1 MYTEPLAP
9 SPESIPGTMLDVI
22 PPFIDE
28 KQPKPSKS
36 FATKKASFQ
45 EINIITII
53 EPNWLPRKLSN
64 LERLEELTTSV
75 QQKGVIVPILV
86 RPARTDSAH
95 DLYELVAG
103 KERLKA
109 ARRIG
114 LETMPAVVR
123 DLSDQDARLHALLDN
138 ALRHDLGPLEET
150 ESIITLVSTTLNEPE
165 ADVIRLLR
173 NIGKN
178 VRKVGNNVVPQKW
191 ETVLG
196 IFSALGKN
204 IGSFRSHSLPML
216 DWPLDV
222 KDAVRSQQI
231 AVSKGRII
239 ARVEDE
245 NERKQMLNQAIEE
258 GMTVEQIKRIR
269 REKDGGPA
277 AELCAQDLK
286 AKAETTWTALKKS
299 TVWDCAEKKE
309 KLAGLLRQINRLMTE
324 TTDAA

>member
-1 MYTEPLAP
+1 MYTEPFSPP
-9 SPESIPGTMLDVI
+9 SEGMPGTMPDVM
-22 PPFIDE
+22 PPFMDE
-28 KQPKPSKS
+28 KQPALAKPV
-36 FATKKASFQ
+36 APKKGSFQ
-45 EINIITII
+45 ELDIITII
-53 EPNWLPRKLSN
+53 EPDWLPRKLSN
-64 LERLEELTTSV
+64 LERLGELTASV
-75 QQKGVIVPILV
+75 KQKGVIVPILV
-86 RPARTDSAH
+86 RPANNDSAH

-114 LETMPAVVR
+114 LETIPAVIR

-150 ESIITLVSTTLNEPE
+150 ESIVALVSTTLKEPE

-173 NIGKN
+173 HIGKN
-178 VRKVGNNVVPQKW
+178 AKKLGNNVVPQKW

-196 IFSALGKN
+196 IFSVLGKN

-222 KDAVRSQQI
+222 KDAVRAQQI

-258 GMTVEQIKRIR
+258 GMTVEQIKRIK
-269 REKDGGPA
+269 REKDGGPE
-277 AELCAQDLK
+277 AELCAKDLK
-286 AKAETTWTALKKS
+286 TKAEITWAALKKS
-299 TVWDCAEKKE
+299 AVWDCANKKE
-309 KLAGLLRQINRLMTE
+309 KLAGLLRQLNRLMTE
-324 TTDAA
+324 ETDAA